1 MFLNI
6 SQISPENAFTR
17 VSFLIKLQ
25 ALRHK
30 CFSVK
35 FAKFLRTIFLQN
47 TSELLLL
54 SIKERTKQTSWIFK
68 NFNLILAEWK
78 IENENFQNIRSKT
91 EKRAMEISNFLLRLW
106 IVELPGNRM
115 STNQVFLMKT
125 MTITNNVVVCPVFFF
140 SLPFSSLL
148 YVLAEKNRENLSF
161 KHEGSERM

>member
-78 IENENFQNIRSKT
+78 IENENFQNIRSQT

-106 IVELPGNRM
+106 IVELPGNRI

>member
-47 TSELLLL
+47 TSKLLLL

-106 IVELPGNRM
+106 IVELPGNRI

>member
-106 IVELPGNRM
+106 IVELPGNRI

-125 MTITNNVVVCPVFFF
+125 MAITNNVVVCPVFFF

>member
-106 IVELPGNRM
+106 IVELPGNRI

>member
-91 EKRAMEISNFLLRLW
+91 EKWAMEISNFLLRLW
-106 IVELPGNRM
+106 IVELPGNRI

>member
-30 CFSVK
+30 CFSEK

-106 IVELPGNRM
+106 IVELPGNRI

>member
-68 NFNLILAEWK
+68 NFNFILAEWK

-106 IVELPGNRM
+106 IVELPGNWI

>member
-106 IVELPGNRM
+106 IVELPGNRI

-125 MTITNNVVVCPVFFF
+125 MTTTNNVVVCPVFFF

>member
-91 EKRAMEISNFLLRLW
+91 EKRAMEIRNFLLRLW
-106 IVELPGNRM
+106 IVELPGNWI

>member
-106 IVELPGNRM
+106 IVELPGNRI

-125 MTITNNVVVCPVFFF
+125 ITTTNNVVVCPVFFF

>member
-6 SQISPENAFTR
+6 SQISPENAFIR

-106 IVELPGNRM
+106 IVELPENRI

>member
-78 IENENFQNIRSKT
+78 IENENFQNIRGKT

-106 IVELPGNRM
+106 IVELPGNRI

-140 SLPFSSLL
+140 SLSVVCPRRKKSWKF
-148 YVLAEKNRENLSF
+148 VFQAW
-161 KHEGSERM
+161 G

>member
-106 IVELPGNRM
+106 IVELPGNRV

>member
-106 IVELPGNRM
+106 IVELPGNWI

>member
-54 SIKERTKQTSWIFK
+54 SIKERTKQTSSIFK

-106 IVELPGNRM
+106 IVELPGNRI

>member
-106 IVELPGNRM
+106 IVELPGNWI

-140 SLPFSSLL
+140 SLPCSSLL

>member
-6 SQISPENAFTR
+6 SHISPENAFTR

-106 IVELPGNRM
+106 IVELPGNRI

-125 MTITNNVVVCPVFFF
+125 MTTTNNVVVCPVFFF

>member
-47 TSELLLL
+47 TSEILLL

-106 IVELPGNRM
+106 IVELPGNRI

-125 MTITNNVVVCPVFFF
+125 MTTTNNVVVCPVFFF

>member
-106 IVELPGNRM
+106 IVELPGNRI

-148 YVLAEKNRENLSF
+148 YVLAEKNRENFSF

>member
-106 IVELPGNRM
+106 IVELPGNRI

-125 MTITNNVVVCPVFFF
+125 MTITNNVVVCLVFFF

>member
-106 IVELPGNRM
+106 IVELPGNRI

-125 MTITNNVVVCPVFFF
+125 MTITNNVVVCPIFFF

>member
-47 TSELLLL
+47 TSKLLLL

-106 IVELPGNRM
+106 IVELPGNRI

-125 MTITNNVVVCPVFFF
+125 MTITNNVVVCPIFFF

>member
-106 IVELPGNRM
+106 IVELPGNRI

-125 MTITNNVVVCPVFFF
+125 MTTTNNVVVYPVFFF

>member
-35 FAKFLRTIFLQN
+35 SAKFLRTIFLQN

-54 SIKERTKQTSWIFK
+54 SIKERTKQTSSIFK

-106 IVELPGNRM
+106 IVELPGNRI

>member
-6 SQISPENAFTR
+6 SQISPENAFAR

-78 IENENFQNIRSKT
+78 IENKNFQNIRSKT

-106 IVELPGNRM
+106 IVELPGNRI

>member
-47 TSELLLL
+47 TSEILLL

-106 IVELPGNRM
+106 IVELPGNRI

>member
-106 IVELPGNRM
+106 IVELPGNRI

-125 MTITNNVVVCPVFFF
+125 MTITNNVVACPVFFF

>member
-25 ALRHK
+25 VLRHK

-106 IVELPGNRM
+106 IVELPGNRI

>member
-78 IENENFQNIRSKT
+78 IKNENFQNIRSKT

-106 IVELPGNRM
+106 IVELPGNRI

-125 MTITNNVVVCPVFFF
+125 MTITNNVVVCPIFFF